1 MTWYEPLNAHSR
13 RGSSMRKTVVKADR
27 KSAAVQAVIKSLG
40 KKYIKEHQCHTFDA
54 REHA

>member
-1 MTWYEPLNAHSR
+1 
-13 RGSSMRKTVVKADR
+13 MRKTVVKADR